1 MSLITV
7 DGRSALLTRDA
18 DAEQLGDAL
27 ITTKLLGDAD
37 TTDGVVSANRAVMR
51 PDASGPPPH
60 FHKTAAEI
68 FFVLDGAVEAL
79 AGDQLVTIER
89 NDFLVVPKGMPHT
102 FAPAPG
108 GSADVLVMFAPGLNE
123 RFEYF
128 RLADRVM
135 RGEASP
141 QEIFDSQERFDN
153 YFVTSEVWT
162 RGQFA
167 TATATTSQTGQAARP
182 K

>member
-1 MSLITV
+1 MTLITV
-7 DGRSALLTRDA
+7 AGRSALLTRDA
-18 DAEQLGDAL
+18 EAEAIDGGA
-27 ITTKLLGDAD
+27 IVNKLLGDAD
-37 TTDGVVSANRAVMR
+37 TTDGAVSANRALMR
-51 PDASGPPPH
+51 PDAAGPPPH

-89 NDFLVVPKGMPHT
+89 NDFLVVPAGMPHT

-108 GSADVLVMFAPGLNE
+108 GSADVLVLFAPGMNE

-128 RLADRVM
+128 RLANRVM

-153 YFVTSEVWT
+153 YFVQSDVWT
-162 RGQFA
+162 RGQF
-167 TATATTSQTGQAARP
+167 TGPTTSQTSGPARP
-182 K
+182 R

>member
-7 DGRSALLTRDA
+7 DGRSALVTRDA
-18 DAEQLGDAL
+18 EAEQLGDAA

-37 TTDGVVSANRAVMR
+37 TTDGAVSANRAIMR
-51 PDASGPPPH
+51 PDAAGPPPH
-60 FHKTAAEI
+60 YHKTAAEI

-79 AGDQLVTIER
+79 AGDRLVTIER
-89 NDFLVVPKGMPHT
+89 GDFLVVPKGMPHT

-108 GSADVLVMFAPGLNE
+108 QAADVLVLFAPGLNE

-128 RLADRVM
+128 RLANRVM

-141 QEIFDSQERFDN
+141 QEIFGSQERFDN
-153 YFVTSEVWT
+153 YFVQSPVWT
-162 RGQFA
+162 RGQY
-167 TATATTSQTGQAARP
+167 TAAG
-182 K
+182 